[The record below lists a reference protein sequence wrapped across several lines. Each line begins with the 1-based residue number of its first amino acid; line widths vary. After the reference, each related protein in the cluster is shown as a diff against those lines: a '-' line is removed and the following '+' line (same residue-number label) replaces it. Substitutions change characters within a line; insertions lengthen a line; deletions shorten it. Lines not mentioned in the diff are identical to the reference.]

1 MGESSETYVLLP
13 LYYYAKVPWTWQ
25 YCHTRE
31 DHSIEIYSS
40 IHILFVKLF
49 CLVQFFAWFVWT
61 AAKILHTSNLVVTV
75 MAAQIV
81 DETSCVRE
89 RGNV

>member
-1 MGESSETYVLLP
+1 M
-13 LYYYAKVPWTWQ
+13 A
-25 YCHTRE
+25 
-31 DHSIEIYSS
+31 IYFS

-61 AAKILHTSNLVVTV
+61 VAKILQTSNLVVTV

-81 DETSCVRE
+81 DETSYERE
-89 RGNV
+89 KGGMCEV